1 MQVKSE
7 SYLKSGSNELRVLEF
22 QVRGISF
29 GINILKV
36 KKIAKQLDCHTQVP
50 DSHPAVRGMFRDRDT
65 LVPVIDL
72 TYFLDLTDHE
82 DSSSSTHPKVVVT
95 EFFGRSNGFLVDDI
109 NWIHHF
115 FWADL
120 IDAAD
125 ALKGVESPF
134 VSGIVR
140 SDRDHAGKL
149 LPDNQKRIIFM
160 LDYESIILD
169 LCPELEKKSDVV
181 FEDTPQ
187 VDGSGMRALIA
198 EDSPAVRTMLEIEL
212 AESGFDVTAVSDG
225 QSALEEI
232 EANPDFQLVITDV
245 EMPRMDGLALLV
257 AIREKFGKK
266 IPVLIYSSIG
276 DMGMKRR
283 AEFLEANGHIT
294 KLNVNEL
301 RMMVGKILKG
311 DAIPSLNDS
320 DQQMQN
326 AVESVELE
334 TVA

>member
-36 KKIAKQLDCHTQVP
+36 KKIASQLDCHTQVP
-50 DSHPAVRGMFRDRDT
+50 DSHPAVRGMFRDRET

-72 TYFLDLTDHE
+72 THFLELSAHN
-82 DSSSSTHPKVVVT
+82 DSSMSSHPKVIVT
-95 EFFGRSNGFLVDDI
+95 EFFGKSNGFLVDQI

-115 FWADL
+115 LWEDL
-120 IDAAD
+120 IDASQ

-140 SDRDHAGKL
+140 PDRDHSGSH
-149 LPDNQKRIIFM
+149 LPEEQKRMIFM

-169 LCPELEKKSDVV
+169 LCPELERKSDIV
-181 FEDTPQ
+181 FEDLPQ
-187 VDGSGMRALIA
+187 VDGAGMRALIA

-212 AESGFDVTAVSDG
+212 SESGFEVVAVSDG
-225 QSALEEI
+225 KSAFEQI

-257 AIREKFGKK
+257 AIREKFGRKM
-266 IPVLIYSSIG
+266 PVLIYSSIG

-283 AEFLEANGHIT
+283 AEFLEADGHIT

-301 RMMVGKILKG
+301 RMMIGKILKG
-311 DAIPSLNDS
+311 EAIPS
-320 DQQMQN
+320 
-326 AVESVELE
+326 AVDNSTAINQE
-334 TVA
+334 TLAGA